1 MIAALL
7 ITLSLAAPTTLT
19 GHDRDRS
26 SSTSV
31 TKEKA
36 AKAKAAPQLA
46 QARLAPDPN
55 APGADLGFVDH
66 YLPFSLAA
74 QALPAVKDNLVLSHV
89 LGYLLPCG
97 GLWGP
102 VVLIDG
108 AEFSGDV
115 IISWLL
121 SSIIWFVAIAVVG
134 TITIGVGYLA
144 FLALPYLATTATLN
158 AVDRGLKAK
167 GYTPPPKGTTPNPS
181 NPANPPTGDT
191 PPPSYAY

>member
-19 GHDRDRS
+19 GHDRP
-26 SSTSV
+26 TAPAV
-31 TKEKA
+31 TKT
-36 AKAKAAPQLA
+36 KAKATVLA

-55 APGADLGFVDH
+55 APGGNLGFVDH

-74 QALPAVKDNLVLSHV
+74 QALPPVKDSLVLSHV

-115 IISWLL
+115 IISYLL
-121 SSIIWFVAIAVVG
+121 SSILWSVAITVVG
-134 TITIGVGYLA
+134 TVTIGVGLLA
-144 FLALPYLATTATLN
+144 LVALPYLTTTATLN

-167 GYTPPPKGTTPNPS
+167 GYAPPKGTTPNPS